1 MTVWPAIVTVPILA
15 AAVFTAALIDTVPLP
30 LPEAP
35 AVIVNH
41 DVLLVAV
48 HGQPSP
54 AVTFTGLVPP
64 PLAPTDRVV
73 ALREY
78 EHAAAA

>member
-1 MTVWPAIVTVPILA
+1 VT
-15 AAVFTAALIDTVPLP
+15 
-30 LPEAP
+30 
-35 AVIVNH
+35 VNH

-64 PLAPTDRVV
+64 PAATDRVV